1 MDLEELMLG
10 TLEGVRQFREGQLR
24 SIGGALQAGHYLTLA
39 KVRLGHGEW
48 MPWLQKCQV
57 SPVQASRWMRLAGM
71 GLEPE
76 DIQERGGIQKTL
88 AQDAKPRA
96 DKRPL
101 ETQLEEANDR
111 LGKRKDAY
119 YQALSQ
125 RTKIIREMAKGSKS
139 NLPKLVC

>member
-1 MDLEELMLG
+1 MDLEDLMLG

-48 MPWLQKCQV
+48 LTWLQKCQV
-57 SPVQASRWMRLAGM
+57 SPVQASRWIRLAGM

-76 DIQERGGIQKTL
+76 GIQKTL
-88 AQDAKPRA
+88 AQDAKPRS

-111 LGKRKDAY
+111 LGKRKHAY
-119 YQALSQ
+119 YNALSQ
-125 RTKIIREMAKGSKS
+125 RTKIIREMSKRGKS
-139 NLPKLVC
+139 NLHKLV